1 MSTIIRIQ
9 RLLLLCA
16 LALHGASKIDE
27 DIMSWKAPPLA
38 EHASLEDE
46 QARHRREEAQARHRR
61 EEAQARHRREEA
73 QARRLLQE
81 YLERSAA
88 RRRAAGQVRLHD
100 PDQPTLVL
108 DPKTGQWI

>member
-46 QARHRREEAQARHRR
+46 QARHRREEAQAR
-61 EEAQARHRREEA
+61 
-73 QARRLLQE
+73 RLLQE

>member
-1 MSTIIRIQ
+1 MRIQ

-46 QARHRREEAQARHRR
+46 QARHRREEAQAR
-61 EEAQARHRREEA
+61 
-73 QARRLLQE
+73 RLLQE